1 MYPSLP
7 AVRTTETARDG
18 AASRDAARFAAFLAR
33 QTAPLQAFVTSH
45 LIEHSDGAVSADA
58 FLGMSR
64 ARQAAH
70 DAEAHA
76 AWLFG
81 VCVNLS
87 REIASAAASRLGDA
101 AGTAAPSTADQLRV
115 ARRVSARLSMLGD
128 DLHDALLL
136 AATGEMSIDDAA
148 LLPSL
153 PASLVRHRVDR
164 GLRALDRR
172 LHPTQRLAA

>member
-7 AVRTTETARDG
+7 AVRSTETARDE
-18 AASRDAARFAAFLAR
+18 AARRDVPRFATFVAR
-33 QTAPLQAFVTSH
+33 HAVTLQTFVVSH
-45 LIEHSDGAVSADA
+45 LVEHDGGAVATDA

-64 ARQAAH
+64 ARLATE

-81 VCVNLS
+81 VSVSLA
-87 REIASAAASRLGDA
+87 REFARAIARRLGAA
-101 AGTAAPSTADQLRV
+101 AGTATLGTADQLRV
-115 ARRVSARLSMLGD
+115 ARRVSTRLSMLGD

-153 PASLVRHRVDR
+153 PATLVRRRVDR

-172 LHPTQRLAA
+172 LHPTQRIAA

>member
-7 AVRTTETARDG
+7 AARSTTTARDE
-18 AASRDAARFAAFLAR
+18 AARRDPPRFVTFVARHAA
-33 QTAPLQAFVTSH
+33 TLQAFVTSH
-45 LIEHSDGAVSADA
+45 LIEHGDGAVTAEA

-64 ARQAAH
+64 ARLAEH
-70 DAEAHA
+70 DAETHA
-76 AWLFG
+76 SWLFG
-81 VCVNLS
+81 VCVNLA
-87 REIASAAASRLGDA
+87 REFARTTARRLGDGDGMA
-101 AGTAAPSTADQLRV
+101 TLGTADQLRV
-115 ARRVSARLSMLGD
+115 AHRVSTRLSMLGD

-153 PASLVRHRVDR
+153 PATLVRSRVDR

-172 LHPTQRLAA
+172 LHPAQRIAA